1 MSLQNLQLPASV
13 LMDLYTNHLVEN
25 LSNGSKIHESNKV
38 SSVVFHSLGGNAKR
52 ITIVV
57 EEESQTFM
65 KDNELEWL
73 QKVLMA
79 CKLTLGDVAIVNTHS
94 KNVTMGLIKQQLKPE
109 KVVLLGPGP
118 TELQLP
124 LNFPQFK
131 IQEHDSCRYLFA
143 PAPREL
149 TQETKESKILKSKL
163 WVSLQQLF
171 EV

>member
-13 LMDLYTNHLVEN
+13 LIELYTNHLIGT
-25 LSNGSKIHESNKV
+25 SDNGSNQKESSKV
-38 SSVVFHSLGGNAKR
+38 SSVVLHSLGGNARR

-57 EEESQTFM
+57 AEDTQTFM
-65 KDNELEWL
+65 KDTDLEWL
-73 QKVLMA
+73 QKMLLA

-94 KNVTMGLIKQQLKPE
+94 NNITISLIKQQLKPE
-109 KVVLLGPGP
+109 KVILLGPSP

-131 IQEHDSCRYLFA
+131 IQEHDNCRYLFA
-143 PAPREL
+143 PSSKEL
-149 TQETKESKILKSKL
+149 NQETKEGKVLKSKL